1 MRRTIAT
8 ALLLSTLATPALAQ
22 EGQQPQPQQ
31 PQPQQPTCMPE
42 DKMSAWLA
50 AEDQE
55 ALRGAGLDDYGYLV
69 RLYQSK
75 TTFTLVLV
83 APNKMACVLDFGTD
97 WQTRNDAPAVPEQG
111 S

>member
-1 MRRTIAT
+1 MRRTIA
-8 ALLLSTLATPALAQ
+8 AVLLLSTATPALAQ
-22 EGQQPQPQQ
+22 EGQQPQ
-31 PQPQQPTCMPE
+31 QPTCMPE
-42 DKMSAWLA
+42 DKMPAWLA

-55 ALRGAGLDDYGYLV
+55 TLMGAGLDDYGYLV

-97 WQTRNDAPAVPEQG
+97 WQSRNDAPAAPEQG